1 MSKSIIYVDREIYNT
16 IRAMLK
22 SGTKRLYAIRYVREK
37 FHCGLGYAKSMCDLV
52 SYTENLDSRLGQE
65 RSFLV
70 TGDHTIT
77 ISDHE
82 IMFEPTKPTE
92 DSKMTNQEALSKFV
106 FEVKREKD
114 RNMLSHDSL
123 RRIYLANFPLSYG
136 EMQHEYYGTSVE
148 LMLGKYILD
157 WPTSHIK
164 YLIPR
169 REWNIIKGY
178 FAVLNKDEAT
188 DRKIRIIKQIRDSVM
203 SCGLVEAKGLYEL
216 TFDHVYDDGKYA
228 ATEIIMI
235 GGKRAMIKYI
245 DVVHE

>member
-1 MSKSIIYVDREIYNT
+1 MSKSIIYVDRAIYNT
-16 IRAMLK
+16 IGDMLK
-22 SGTKRLYAIRYVREK
+22 SGTKRLEAIRYVRDK

-52 SYTENLDSRLGQE
+52 SYTEHLDSRLGQE

-70 TGDHTIT
+70 TGDHTVT

-82 IMFEPTKPTE
+82 IVFEPTKPTE

-106 FEVKREKD
+106 SEVRHEKD
-114 RNMLSHDSL
+114 RDTLSHDNL

-157 WPTSHIK
+157 WPTSRIK
-164 YLIPR
+164 YLIPQ

-188 DRKIRIIKQIRDSVM
+188 DREIRIIRQIRDSVM
-203 SCGLVEAKGLYEL
+203 NCSLAEAKGLYEL
-216 TFDHVYDDGKYA
+216 VFDDVYNDGKYA
-228 ATEIIMI
+228 ATAIIMI
-235 GGKRAMIKYI
+235 GGKRATIKYI

>member
-1 MSKSIIYVDREIYNT
+1 MSKSIIYVDRAIYNT
-16 IRAMLK
+16 IGDMLK
-22 SGTKRLYAIRYVREK
+22 SGTKRLEAIRYVRDK

-52 SYTENLDSRLGQE
+52 SYTEHLDSRLGQE

-70 TGDHTIT
+70 TGDHTVT

-82 IMFEPTKPTE
+82 IVFEPTKPTE

-106 FEVKREKD
+106 FEVKREED
-114 RNMLSHDSL
+114 RNMLLHDSL
-123 RRIYLANFPLSYG
+123 RRIYLANFPQSYAKT
-136 EMQHEYYGTSVE
+136 QHEYYGASVE
-148 LMLGKYILD
+148 MMLGKYILN
-157 WPTSHIK
+157 WPTSRIK

-178 FAVLNKDEAT
+178 FAVLNQDEAT
-188 DRKIRIIKQIRDSVM
+188 DREIRIIKQIRDSVM
-203 SCGLVEAKGLYEL
+203 SCGLAEATGLYEL
-216 TFDHVYDDGKYA
+216 AFDSVYDSGKYA

-235 GGKRAMIKYI
+235 DGTRATIKYI